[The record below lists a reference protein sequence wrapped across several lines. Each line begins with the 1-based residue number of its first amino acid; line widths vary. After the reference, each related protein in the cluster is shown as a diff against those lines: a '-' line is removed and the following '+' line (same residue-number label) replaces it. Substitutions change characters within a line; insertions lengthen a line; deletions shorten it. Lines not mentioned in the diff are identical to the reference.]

1 MPVLQD
7 DIIKYLTF
15 ICVPNCQKAT
25 LDELS
30 ILLTRFPNV
39 IPQEDMTHLGT
50 ERFEYEYTSEKE
62 IPSWLNENKTANRID
77 FTWNEIAKLV
87 KFLLLI
93 PHSNAYC
100 AYCGSIFSTVKKI
113 CTGDRHK
120 EGQASTSVYQ
130 STTGIRN
137 NLVSLLITK
146 VNIFLKH
153 CIKCYEWKP
162 SGKVVKST
170 KSVRYKNLTLRKD
183 TEDDK

>member
-62 IPSWLNENKTANRID
+62 IPSWLNENKTASRID
-77 FTWNEIAKLV
+77 FTWNEIA
-87 KFLLLI
+87 
-93 PHSNAYC
+93 
-100 AYCGSIFSTVKKI
+100 I
-113 CTGDRHK
+113 CTDDRHK